1 MKKVMLLFFIFVF
14 FVTTVAVSF
23 GASAETKDVEMA
35 KNSKAAYA
43 CDWNSG
49 TEIYASNP
57 TKRLPIASMCK
68 IMTLLLCFEA
78 ERDGKISFDDEIT
91 ISGHAAGMGGS
102 QVFLEENGKYPVGEL
117 IKSICIASAN
127 DSCVAMAETLAGS
140 EELFVKRMNKR
151 ANELGMLNTS
161 FSNCTGLPKEGQ
173 YSCAKDVAVM
183 LSELLKN
190 EKYFNY
196 STIWMD
202 EMHHSGDR
210 ITQMANTN
218 KLIRYYQGCD
228 AGKTGYTSEAGFCLA
243 ASAKR
248 GNMRVVSVVIGGAD
262 SKSRFGDVSE
272 MFDYAF
278 ANFTSKCVLEQKVIQ
293 DTHCTVKGG
302 KLREI
307 TVIPERPAYVFCS
320 KNEDDNVTFEI
331 EVSEMRAPVY
341 KGDCVGKITIYKNG
355 VETETIS
362 IMANEESCKK
372 SYWDSLHDIAINW
385 EI

>member
-14 FVTTVAVSF
+14 IVATVVVSL
-23 GASAETKDVEMA
+23 GVSADTKEVEIA
-35 KNSKAAYA
+35 KNSKAAYV

-49 TEIYASNP
+49 TEIYANNP

-91 ISGHAAGMGGS
+91 ISNRAAGMGGS
-102 QVFLEENGKYPVGEL
+102 QVFLEENGKYPVSAL
-117 IKSICIASAN
+117 IESICIASAN
-127 DSCVAMAETLAGS
+127 DSCVAMAETLCGS
-140 EELFVKRMNKR
+140 EDLFVKRMNER
-151 ANELGMLNTS
+151 AGELGMENTS

-173 YSCAKDVAVM
+173 YSCARDVAVM

-248 GNMRVVSVVIGGAD
+248 GNMRVVSVVIGGTD

-293 DTHCTVKGG
+293 DMHCSVKGG

-307 TVIPERPAYVFCS
+307 TVIPEHPAYVFCS
-320 KNEDDNVTFEI
+320 KNEEDSVTFEI
-331 EVSEMRAPVY
+331 DLQEMKAPVY
-341 KGDCVGKITIYKNG
+341 RGDCVGKITIYKNG
-355 VETETIS
+355 VETES
-362 IMANEESCKK
+362 IPVLANEESLKK
-372 SYWDSLHDIAINW
+372 SYWDSLRDIGINW
-385 EI
+385 NF

>member
-1 MKKVMLLFFIFVF
+1 MPLIVYLHGHGLGDNI
-14 FVTTVAVSF
+14 
-23 GASAETKDVEMA
+23 
-35 KNSKAAYA
+35 
-43 CDWNSG
+43 
-49 TEIYASNP
+49 
-57 TKRLPIASMCK
+57 
-68 IMTLLLCFEA
+68 
-78 ERDGKISFDDEIT
+78 DD
-91 ISGHAAGMGGS
+91 
-102 QVFLEENGKYPVGEL
+102 
-117 IKSICIASAN
+117 
-127 DSCVAMAETLAGS
+127 
-140 EELFVKRMNKR
+140 
-151 ANELGMLNTS
+151 
-161 FSNCTGLPKEGQ
+161 
-173 YSCAKDVAVM
+173 
-183 LSELLKN
+183 LKN